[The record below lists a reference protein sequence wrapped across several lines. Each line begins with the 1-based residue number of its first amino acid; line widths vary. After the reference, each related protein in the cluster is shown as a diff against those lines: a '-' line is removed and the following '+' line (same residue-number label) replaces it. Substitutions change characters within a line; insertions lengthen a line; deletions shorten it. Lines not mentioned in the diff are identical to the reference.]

1 MNLIDSASLVVTP
14 NAYKT
19 SKLYSIVPTDGTGDM
34 TFARTGDTATRINSA
49 GLIESVLANRPRLD
63 YLGGSCPK
71 LLIEPQ
77 RTNLQV
83 QSQDIT
89 SASWTKTNAPTI
101 VGNVSVAPD
110 GTTTADTFVD
120 TTGGTFKDFNSGGSI
135 TALQVVTLSFFIKK
149 ETTRTNFGGGRI
161 AFFGGTSKSAWF
173 YWNETTGQLLQ
184 SASSTITPTFKSED
198 YGTYWRFSVTA
209 TSETGHNFAG
219 TYFYPTLS
227 TNGTSNGAGVGSVR
241 TIWGIQLEVG
251 SFSTSYIPTTT
262 ASVTRNA
269 DQCYD
274 NTATTL
280 IGQTE
285 GTIFIDFDLNNI
297 PDTTIRNIIT
307 LGLFGANYT
316 DRIVIAQSAL
326 ASGTKYRFQFRA
338 NNTSLLDDLT
348 LSYTSG
354 RTKLAV
360 KYNSSSMQVFLN
372 GVLVKSFTYT
382 ATAFGTS
389 LTTVYLG
396 NFTNINE
403 VNGHRINSAILWKTR
418 LSDQELVTLT
428 SL

>member
-19 SKLYSIVPTDGTGDM
+19 SKLYSIVPTDGSGDF
-34 TFARTGDTATRINSA
+34 TFSRTGDTATRVNSA

-63 YLGGSCPK
+63 YLGSTCPK

-77 RTNLQV
+77 RTNLV
-83 QSQDIT
+83 TQSQDIT
-89 SASWTKTNAPTI
+89 SASWTKNNAPTI

-135 TALQVVTLSFFIKK
+135 TAGQIVTLSFFIKK

-184 SASSTITPTFKSED
+184 SASSTITPTFKIED

-219 TYFYPTLS
+219 VYFYPTLS
-227 TNGTSNGAGVGSVR
+227 INGTSNGTGVGSVR

-251 SFSTSYIPTTT
+251 SFSTSYISTTT

-269 DQCYD
+269 DSC
-274 NTATTL
+274 TKTSISSL
-280 IGQTE
+280 LGQTE
-285 GTIFIDFDLNNI
+285 GVIFCDVNLNS
-297 PDTTIRNIIT
+297 R
-307 LGLFGANYT
+307 
-316 DRIVIAQSAL
+316 L
-326 ASGTKYRFQFRA
+326 ASTYFIIKGTSGNDINILI
-338 NNTSLLDDLT
+338 NNTSIVGNVNNGGTAQAAITYTNSILGRFKIALAYKANDIALYINGTQIGTDSSATIPATTDIDLFNGAT
-348 LSYTSG
+348 NSLSY
-354 RTKLAV
+354 
-360 KYNSSSMQVFLN
+360 NSVS
-372 GVLVKSFTYT
+372 
-382 ATAFGTS
+382 
-389 LTTVYLG
+389 
-396 NFTNINE
+396 
-403 VNGHRINSAILWKTR
+403 LWKTK
-418 LSDQELVTLT
+418 LTNQELATLT
-428 SL
+428 TL